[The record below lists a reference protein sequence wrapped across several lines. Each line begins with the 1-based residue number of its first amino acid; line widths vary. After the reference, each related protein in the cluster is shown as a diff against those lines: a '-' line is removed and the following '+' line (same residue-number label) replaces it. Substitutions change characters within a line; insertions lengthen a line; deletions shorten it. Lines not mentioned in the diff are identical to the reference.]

1 LKLLIS
7 GASSWS
13 IWKFRK
19 NLIHYL
25 ARKDFELLF
34 YLKDENFLKKILKK
48 YKFFKSYNFIDF
60 ISLWKVI
67 SNYKVKVVLE
77 YDLKNLIKHKIL
89 RLIYKRYNI
98 IIIWAGLGNWYNLK
112 GYFNFLETFFLKF
125 LLKECNKVI
134 LINNFDYK
142 IVKNYKLHPNLDY
155 INTEGF
161 NYSNVLKYNFKN
173 KTSYKFVSAFRPI
186 KSKGIYEL
194 INAAIKFPEHKFYI
208 YTVENNKKIKYN
220 SKNINL
226 NIIKNYKNIF
236 LNGIVDDFEKELSK
250 YDCLIS
256 ASYGEGFGMSI
267 AEAVNNLIPVIST
280 KVSGPKAI
288 FQNKNLIF
296 IEPKLNE
303 ELIKGIK
310 IFINMSKKEKMNMA
324 LGAKEDLKKIDN
336 KKIFKKI
343 EGLISEAS

>member
-48 YKFFKSYNFIDF
+48 YNFFKSYNFIDF

-112 GYFNFLETFFLKF
+112 GNFNFLETFFLKF

-134 LINNFDYK
+134 LINNLDYK

-267 AEAVNNLIPVIST
+267 AEAVNNYVPVIST
-280 KVSGPKAI
+280 NVSGPKSV
-288 FQNKNLIF
+288 FKNNSMIF
-296 IEPKLNE
+296 IKAKNNQS
-303 ELIKGIK
+303 LIQGIN
-310 IFINMSKKEKMNMA
+310 IFLRKSLKEKTNMV
-324 LGAKEDLKKIDN
+324 LNAKNDLKKIDN
-336 KKIFKKI
+336 LKIYKKI
-343 EGLISEAS
+343 EKFINEIS